1 MQDKGILRVIDANYN
16 RFKEGLRVAEDIFR
30 FVLEDDLCREK
41 IRALRHGFD
50 DIVKENFL
58 KDGILTRDS
67 DSDLGRNTDSLEL
80 RRDNVFDLVYINLQR
95 AKESL
100 RVLEELFKIV
110 LPAKVSQLKSMRYQ
124 IYTLEKEILVAY
136 PEKFKIKQ

>member
-1 MQDKGILRVIDANYN
+1 MVDKGVLRVIDANYN

-30 FVLEDDLCREK
+30 FVLEDDSCREK
-41 IRALRHGFD
+41 IRVLRHGFD
-50 DIVKENFL
+50 DIVKDNFL
-58 KDGILTRDS
+58 KEGILTRDS
-67 DSDLGRNTDSLEL
+67 ESDLGRRTDSLEL

-110 LPAKVSQLKSMRYQ
+110 LPVKVSQLKSMRYQ

>member
-1 MQDKGILRVIDANYN
+1 MLDKGVLRVIDANYN

-30 FVLEDDLCREK
+30 FVLEDDSCREK
-41 IRALRHGFD
+41 IRVLRHGFD
-50 DIVKENFL
+50 DIVKDNFL
-58 KDGILTRDS
+58 KEGILTRDS
-67 DSDLGRNTDSLEL
+67 ESDLGRRTDSLEL

-110 LPAKVSQLKSMRYQ
+110 LPVKVSQLKSMRYQ